1 MKYIFESLNIILP
14 ISIIIGTLITIMI
27 LTIIGIKKQESYFLT
42 IISISTLIL
51 FLIFNINNK
60 ITQLTTLLY
69 VNKHTIIY
77 TLITLVGSL
86 STCIYAK
93 QWINE
98 NNKDKNEFYMFILI
112 SSLGNIIIINTNNLL
127 SFLVGIELISIPTTG
142 LIGYPLKKKSSLKA
156 AIKYKILA
164 SISLSFI
171 IFGISLIYITTGN
184 ITYNIIMQLIINKPL
199 AIIGFSMILVGL
211 GFKLSTT
218 PFHLWISDVYK
229 GSSIPTINFLNTTN
243 KIAYFYTT
251 YNLILNTFIINI
263 HSIKIILEIMTYLSI
278 ILGNLMALLQ
288 KNIKKLFAYTSITHI
303 GNLLLVIINSKN
315 ILSFET
321 SIIYIIS
328 YLLNSTGI
336 FGIINLLYN
345 KIKDKKENYPINY
358 IKGIFWENKTY
369 ALMLTI
375 TILSF
380 AGFPTTVGFISKF
393 YIMMLTITSHLWWLT
408 ILIIFSNIIGICY
421 YLHII
426 KIIFCKKQ
434 NIENIIK
441 INKNEKL
448 QKILIY
454 LSIIFIVFI
463 GIYPQS
469 IINIIRTN
477 I

>member
-14 ISIIIGTLITIMI
+14 ILIIIITLIIIMI
-27 LTIIGIKKQESYFLT
+27 LTIIGIKKQKSYFLT
-42 IISISTLIL
+42 IISILIIIL

-60 ITQLTTLLY
+60 INQLTTLLHI
-69 VNKHTIIY
+69 NKHTIIY
-77 TLITLVGSL
+77 TLTTLIGSL
-86 STCIYAK
+86 STCIYAR

-98 NNKDKNEFYMFILI
+98 NNENKNEFYIFILI
-112 SSLGNIIIINTNNLL
+112 SSLGNILIINANNLL
-127 SFLVGIELISIPTTG
+127 SLLVGIELISIPTTG
-142 LIGYPLKKKSSLKA
+142 LIGYSLKKKSSLKA
-156 AIKYKILA
+156 TIKYKILA

-184 ITYNIIMQLIINKPL
+184 ITYNIIMQLVINKPL
-199 AIIGFSMILVGL
+199 AIIGFAMIIIGL
-211 GFKLSTT
+211 GFKLSII

-243 KIAYFYTT
+243 KIAYFYAT

-278 ILGNLMALLQ
+278 ILGNLMALSQ
-288 KNIKKLFAYTSITHI
+288 KNIKKLLAYTSITHV

-321 SIIYIIS
+321 SIIYIIN

-336 FGIINLLYN
+336 LGIINLLYN

-358 IKGIFWENKTY
+358 IKGIFWKNKIH
-369 ALMLTI
+369 AIMLTI
-375 TILSF
+375 IILSF
-380 AGFPTTVGFISKF
+380 AGLPTTIGFISKF
-393 YIMMLTITSHLWWLT
+393 YIIMLTITSNLWWLT

-421 YLHII
+421 YLNII
-426 KIIFCKKQ
+426 KIIFCKK
-434 NIENIIK
+434 ENNKNAIK
-441 INKNEKL
+441 INKNERL
-448 QKILIY
+448 QNILIY
-454 LSIIFIVFI
+454 LSTICIIFI
-463 GIYPQS
+463 GIYPQL
-469 IINIIRTN
+469 IINIIKIN